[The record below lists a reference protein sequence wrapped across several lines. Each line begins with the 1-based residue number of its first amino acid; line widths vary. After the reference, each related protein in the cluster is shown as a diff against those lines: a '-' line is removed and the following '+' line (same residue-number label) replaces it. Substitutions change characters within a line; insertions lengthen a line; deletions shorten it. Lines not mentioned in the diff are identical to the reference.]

1 MIKVDLITGF
11 LGAGKT
17 TFLIEYAQKIL
28 AEGKKVAIIVN
39 DYGAINVDRLLIHKE
54 LGDQCQIEMVIG
66 GDRDCSRRRLKTK
79 LITMALE
86 GYQQVLVEPSG
97 LFEVDDFF
105 DLLYEDP
112 LERWYEMGNVITVV
126 ESGENQSYSDYAKY
140 ILAKQISKAGAIVAS
155 KVEHPQQLLA
165 MKQFLESLSEDF
177 QCNLKEIPLYGW
189 TMGNLDDETFQK
201 LWHSGYG
208 RREPG
213 KSPQNKVQTFESL
226 FFFHVEISGDVK
238 TVVEQLMQNPE
249 AGNIFRLKGFLKQ
262 GDEWLE
268 VNATKQGVNITRT
281 SVGQEVFIVIGEALN
296 HDVIAG
302 YWTRYVNE

>member
-28 AEGKKVAIIVN
+28 SEGKKVAIIVN

-54 LGDQCQIEMVIG
+54 LGDRCQIEMVIG
-66 GDRDCSRRRLKTK
+66 GDRDCGRRRLKTK

-126 ESGENQSYSDYAKY
+126 ECCENPVYSDYAKY

-155 KVEHPQQLLA
+155 KMEQPQQLQN
-165 MKQFLESLSEDF
+165 MKVFLEDLSQEF
-177 QCNLKEIPLYGW
+177 HCNLTEIPLHGW
-189 TMGNLDDETFQK
+189 NKGNLDDQTFHE
-201 LWHSGYG
+201 LWNSGYG

-213 KSPQNKVQTFESL
+213 KALQNKEQTFESL

-238 TVVEQLMQNPE
+238 NVVEQLMQNPE
-249 AGNIFRLKGFLKQ
+249 AGNIFRLKGFLKR
-262 GDEWLE
+262 GDDWLE
-268 VNATKQGVNITRT
+268 INATKMDVNITRT
-281 SVGQEVFIVIGEALN
+281 AVGQEVFIVIGEGLN
-296 HDVIAG
+296 HDVIAN
-302 YWTRYVNE
+302 YWTSYMNE